1 MSSRPPPC
9 YHRPCRENRG
19 HKRAPKATP
28 RDTRVHAGAPAG
40 PFVWRESQGG
50 TTHYERPIQDRVVAR
65 MQIHEMA
72 DGSTRMHKACP
83 CGRLSVD
90 VTDRPNR
97 AVVRVRC
104 TLRCMWT
111 LRESNAH
118 ARLTA
123 RRTAK
128 YELNAANFSEAK
140 KQQLLTRTYFG
151 SGKSDS
157 SGTGSDC
164 GSDSSGGDTDGEDSY
179 GTSA

>member
-1 MSSRPPPC
+1 
-9 YHRPCRENRG
+9 
-19 HKRAPKATP
+19 
-28 RDTRVHAGAPAG
+28 
-40 PFVWRESQGG
+40 
-50 TTHYERPIQDRVVAR
+50 

-83 CGRLSVD
+83 CGRLIVG
-90 VTDRPNR
+90 VTNDPNR

-111 LRESNAH
+111 QRESNAH

-128 YELNAANFSEAK
+128 YLYRYKYLYELNAANFSEAK
-140 KQQLLTRTYFG
+140 KQQLLKHPYFG

-157 SGTGSDC
+157 SGTGADC

-179 GTSA
+179 GNSA